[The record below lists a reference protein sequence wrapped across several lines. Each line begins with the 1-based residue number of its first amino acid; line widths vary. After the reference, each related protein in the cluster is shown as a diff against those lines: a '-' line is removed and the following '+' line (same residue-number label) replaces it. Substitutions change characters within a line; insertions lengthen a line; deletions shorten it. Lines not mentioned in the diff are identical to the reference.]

1 MYAGLDWSMS
11 SPGLV
16 IGNSPNPEDLLYFGI
31 RQKKKQ
37 HSNSAN
43 IKLFEVDDVYS
54 NNSER
59 YYKLAKRYVDIIE
72 EHDVEIVFME
82 GYAYGA
88 TGNTFNIGECT
99 GILKLLLWQR
109 GIELVIFQP
118 GEIKKLATGKGNAN
132 KTLMFDAYID
142 KTNHHLDKLI
152 DDERKGD
159 KIPSPVNDL
168 VDAYYALLTG
178 LHQTPL
184 SLQLSK

>member
-1 MYAGLDWSMS
+1 MTKYAGLDWSMS

-37 HSNSAN
+37 HSNAKN
-43 IKLFEVDDVYS
+43 IVLLEPNDNYS

-59 YYKLAKRYVDIIE
+59 YFNLATQYVDILK
-72 EHDVEIVFME
+72 EHDIDTVFCE

-99 GILKLLLWQR
+99 GILKLLLWQND
-109 GIELVIFQP
+109 IELIIYQP
-118 GEIKKLATGKGNAN
+118 GEIKKIATGKGNAN
-132 KTLMFDAYID
+132 KTLMYNSYINN
-142 KTNHHLDKLI
+142 TNHYLDRLL
-152 DDERKGD
+152 DDEKKGD

-168 VDAYYALLTG
+168 VDAYFI
-178 LHQTPL
+178 
-184 SLQLSK
+184 LQLGLSRE